1 MRDHK
6 LWRHELR
13 WLEILPQHGLY
24 FRLLF
29 LPHVISQSFSS
40 FARGFSGFRTRCLSN
55 NEGSFP
61 PVGATL
67 QLIMRHVDSFFPR
80 SQLATMLL
88 FIFSSIFP
96 ISTSTFGGVELDAIY
111 FVKEAAPADKR
122 HA

>member
-40 FARGFSGFRTRCLSN
+40 FARGFSGFSFRTLRRPSHALS
-55 NEGSFP
+55 F
-61 PVGATL
+61 
-67 QLIMRHVDSFFPR
+67 
-80 SQLATMLL
+80 
-88 FIFSSIFP
+88 
-96 ISTSTFGGVELDAIY
+96 
-111 FVKEAAPADKR
+111 
-122 HA
+122 